1 MPLASDYRPLIY
13 HRISLMKGN
22 AMGSYKDLDIYQ
34 ASRKLN
40 WVIYQLT
47 GTFPITERY
56 ALADQMRRAAISIT
70 SNIAEGYGQGS
81 LRNRLRFLY
90 MARGSLYEVEA
101 QLLVATDL
109 GFARTESTKD
119 IAALLTQMAK
129 MLSGLIHYNAEQI
142 KSNDVMGIREPA
154 EKYGK
159 AGFEDSEIPDPRFP
173 NFDD

>member
-1 MPLASDYRPLIY
+1 MEGYKELSVYQSSRQLN
-13 HRISLMKGN
+13 RI
-22 AMGSYKDLDIYQ
+22 
-34 ASRKLN
+34 
-40 WVIYQLT
+40 IYQLT
-47 GTFPITERY
+47 DTFPITERY

-109 GFARTESTKD
+109 GFVR
-119 IAALLTQMAK
+119 ALDVQSVTDLMSQMAK
-129 MLSGLIHYNAEQI
+129 MLNGLIRYNAERI
-142 KSNDVMGIREPA
+142 KAENSAKIREPK

-159 AGFEDSEIPDPRFP
+159 TDPAEFEFPDPRFP
-173 NFDD
+173 DTDY